1 VSKKALTVNP
11 KACMLACKL
20 ISCKGIVMEPQECIF
35 FQLAKTSQVGSRFW
49 SRKVSQIDLTA
60 VQAMVIRFLYDSDRL
75 TSSQLGKRTKL
86 DSATLTGLIDRLE
99 TAGLVER
106 RRNSED
112 RRSIRLRLTR
122 EGMKKG
128 EIVKRLMEDANK
140 EFLHEF
146 SESEEVA
153 LRTLLNRIIQRT

>member
-1 VSKKALTVNP
+1 MTINP
-11 KACMLACKL
+11 KTYMLAYKL
-20 ISCKGIVMEPQECIF
+20 ITCKDIAMEAQECIF
-35 FQLAKTSQVGSRFW
+35 FQLAKTSQTASRFW
-49 SRKVSQIDLTA
+49 GRKVSQIDLTA

-112 RRSIRLRLTR
+112 RRSIRLRLTQ
-122 EGMKKG
+122 EGRKKG
-128 EIVKRLMEDANK
+128 EIVKRLVEDANK

-146 SESEEVA
+146 NESEEVA
-153 LRTLLNRIIQRT
+153 LRTLLNRIILSA

>member
-1 VSKKALTVNP
+1 
-11 KACMLACKL
+11 
-20 ISCKGIVMEPQECIF
+20 MEPQECIF
-35 FQLAKTSQVGSRFW
+35 FQIAKTSQAGSRFW
-49 SRKVSQIDLTA
+49 GRKVSQIDLTA

-112 RRSIRLRLTR
+112 RRSIRLRLTQ
-122 EGMKKG
+122 EGRKKG
-128 EIVKRLMEDANK
+128 EIVKRLMEEANK

-146 SESEEVA
+146 NESEEVA
-153 LRTLLNRIIQRT
+153 LRTLLNRIILRT

>member
-1 VSKKALTVNP
+1 MA
-11 KACMLACKL
+11 
-20 ISCKGIVMEPQECIF
+20 
-35 FQLAKTSQVGSRFW
+35 
-49 SRKVSQIDLTA
+49 
-60 VQAMVIRFLYDSDRL
+60 IRFLYDSDRL

-112 RRSIRLRLTR
+112 RRSIRLRLTQ
-122 EGMKKG
+122 EGRKKG
-128 EIVKRLMEDANK
+128 GIVKRLMEEANK

-146 SESEEVA
+146 NESEEVA
-153 LRTLLNRIIQRT
+153 LRTLLNRIILKT

>member
-1 VSKKALTVNP
+1 
-11 KACMLACKL
+11 
-20 ISCKGIVMEPQECIF
+20 MEAQECIF
-35 FQLAKTSQVGSRFW
+35 FQLAKTSQAASRFW
-49 SRKVSQIDLTA
+49 GRTVSQIDLTA

-112 RRSIRLRLTR
+112 RRSIRLRLTQ
-122 EGMKKG
+122 EGRKKG

-146 SESEEVA
+146 NESEEVA
-153 LRTLLNRIIQRT
+153 LRTLLNRIILSA